1 MKQHPCITQRRVL
14 RTALSA
20 ATLAILVFSGGALA
34 ASATQSGEQK
44 NMRRVGH
51 TDLQGRPSYQPNV
64 IQYPDGRFIAFAGT
78 HNNIPVPRPGFTFL
92 PNPLNGSKDEPNG
105 TMMIDV
111 TDPANPKEIVPYSG
125 PGRRRPGANGALCLG
140 SDLPQGDNGQG
151 LFVAQHPGEYR
162 QSGYEVWDVTD
173 VQKPVLA
180 SALRDI
186 RSTHKVW
193 WECNTGI
200 AYMPGS
206 KDTRVPYGVKRSPWS
221 SSIGK
226 IRNAAPIYIRTLRFG
241 RWATR
246 LRPGPCPPRSMVRSR
261 RTSIPMRPT
270 SSAVGQQPTTS
281 SGTVFT
287 QHGASV
293 TMA

>member
-14 RTALSA
+14 RTALFA
-20 ATLAILVFSGGALA
+20 ATLAILAISGSALA
-34 ASATQSGEQK
+34 ASVTQSGEQK

-105 TMMIDV
+105 TMVIDV
-111 TDPANPKEIVPYSG
+111 TNPSNPKEMSHIPVPVG
-125 PGRRRPGANGALCLG
+125 GGQAQMARLCLG
-140 SDLPQGDNGQG
+140 SDLPQGTTGKVYLMRNIQG
-151 LFVAQHPGEYR
+151 NTAQM
-162 QSGYEVWDVTD
+162 SGYEVWDVTD

-180 SALRDI
+180 SALRNI

-200 AYMPGS
+200 AYMSYSFAKRFSKNPEEFGKGALEGVVAPETAAHVSITARGS
-206 KDTRVPYGVKRSPWS
+206 AIGPARKR
-221 SSIGK
+221 
-226 IRNAAPIYIRTLRFG
+226 
-241 RWATR
+241 
-246 LRPGPCPPRSMVRSR
+246 
-261 RTSIPMRPT
+261 
-270 SSAVGQQPTTS
+270 
-281 SGTVFT
+281 
-287 QHGASV
+287 
-293 TMA
+293 